1 LASGTPEVANIRRP
15 KTSMYFE
22 KTEDADWRSLGKVV
36 EIVNALPQRAGEF
49 IVRQLIKMKR
59 TKDLFGEFTD
69 KA

>member
-1 LASGTPEVANIRRP
+1 
-15 KTSMYFE
+15 MYFE